1 MPLKKKPTN
10 PDRVGLSLHKHLTPH
25 VLEMSSTLDMNPN
38 EFVNACV
45 EQCVE
50 GMIAEKDPGP
60 GCPPIIYKYRL
71 QTGKDPQPMSQRFN
85 AADYALLRGLDELLY
100 DFNLAKECVLTGKVT
115 SAILTP
121 AILELIEKY
130 REQRTHLISQAQLF
144 DKGPVYPAPQLG
156 I

>member
-1 MPLKKKPTN
+1 MPLKKKSTN

-50 GMIAEKDPGP
+50 RMIGQDEPGP
-60 GCPPIIYKYRL
+60 GAPTLIYRYR
-71 QTGKDPQPMSQRFN
+71 QMTGRDPQPISQRLT
-85 AADYALLRGLDELLY
+85 AEEYALVRGLEEVLY
-100 DFNLAKECVLTGKVT
+100 DLNLAKRCVLDHLSIDAVM
-115 SAILTP
+115 SDAVR
-121 AILELIEKY
+121 ELLQQY
-130 REQRTHLISQAQLF
+130 REKRTMLIAQSMTPGN
-144 DKGPVYPAPQLG
+144 KAYPAPQTG